1 LKRLALLTF
10 LLALVP
16 ATALAHNP
24 VGSAE
29 QVCTESGDIVL
40 SGSFD
45 NPGFETTVTITD
57 SIDGNLATDQP
68 VPASFSTN
76 FPGPSRA
83 AGTITYDWTAGGDS
97 GSLDASYEAVE
108 GCEKPPPPPPPP
120 PDNPPPDQPP
130 PPDTPPEQPPAE
142 TPPPEKPEQP
152 PVGQPQAPADTLPLT
167 GLPLPILAGIG
178 VALVAGGLG
187 LRRKA

>member
-1 LKRLALLTF
+1 MKRLVLLTF

-40 SGSFD
+40 SGTFD
-45 NPGFETTVTITD
+45 NPGFETTVDVTD
-57 SIDGNLATDQP
+57 SLDGNLATALP
-68 VPASFSTN
+68 TPAEFSTT

-130 PPDTPPEQPPAE
+130 PPEQPPEQPPVE
-142 TPPPEKPEQP
+142 NPPPRPDQP
-152 PVGQPQAPADTLPLT
+152 PVGQPEAPADTLPLT

-178 VALVAGGLG
+178 IALIAGGIG